1 MIVEKY
7 YVKDI
12 KEYEESTGKSVISI
26 LKEHDFDGL
35 VDLIRLG
42 IPRKPS
48 KDTCY
53 DILDSYLL
61 QGHDLLDVFEE
72 VRQCLFGD
80 QMTEEEFM
88 DYVSSDYVPQPHI
101 KAMFDEGHLSGN
113 YVDKIHDYFR
123 KNGGLRTRICFELI
137 SLFKNNHK
145 KIEKED
151 E

>member
-1 MIVEKY
+1 MHNEFYNESFIMHIG
-7 YVKDI
+7 I
-12 KEYEESTGKSVISI
+12 KRRSGRYPSGSG
-26 LKEHDFDGL
+26 EHPFQ
-35 VDLIRLG
+35 
-42 IPRKPS
+42 S
-48 KDTCY
+48 A
-53 DILDSYLL
+53 
-61 QGHDLLDVFEE
+61 
-72 VRQCLFGD
+72 
-80 QMTEEEFM
+80 EEFM

>member
-26 LKEHDFDGL
+26 LKDHDFDGL

-42 IPRKPS
+42 IQRNVS

-53 DILDSYLL
+53 DILDQYLL

-80 QMTEEEFM
+80 QLTEEE
-88 DYVSSDYVPQPHI
+88 Q
-101 KAMFDEGHLSGN
+101 KTE
-113 YVDKIHDYFR
+113 
-123 KNGGLRTRICFELI
+123 
-137 SLFKNNHK
+137 
-145 KIEKED
+145 
-151 E
+151 